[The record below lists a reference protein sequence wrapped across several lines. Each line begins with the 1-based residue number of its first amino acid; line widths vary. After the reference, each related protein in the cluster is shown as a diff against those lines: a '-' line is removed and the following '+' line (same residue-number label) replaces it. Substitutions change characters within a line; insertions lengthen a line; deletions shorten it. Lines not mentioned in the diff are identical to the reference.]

1 MKNILIQISI
11 IVVIILSVLG
21 LTVVLQD
28 KFAFGEYNGINIELK
43 KEIPAKTMK
52 TAVDN
57 AIKDKHK
64 GYSLKK
70 IQTNKEYQLQTK
82 KALTDEEKKQLHAEI
97 GKLDL
102 KAKVSETLIYPKDT
116 ALTHNYDIYLINFLV
131 IILVTVVFDIITKRI
146 SSKM

>member
-1 MKNILIQISI
+1 MKNLLIQISI
-11 IVVIILSVLG
+11 ILAIILSILG
-21 LTVVLQD
+21 LSILLQD

-43 KEIPAKTMK
+43 KEVSEKTMK

-82 KALTDEEKKQLHAEI
+82 KALNDEERKQLMSEI
-97 GKLDL
+97 GKIDL
-102 KAKVSETLIYPKDT
+102 KAKISETLIYPKDT
-116 ALTHNYDIYLINFLV
+116 VLMHNYDIYLINFLV
-131 IILVTVVFDIITKRI
+131 IIFVTVVVSILTKRI
-146 SSKM
+146 SEKM